1 MSNSYPASTVAST
14 LASALAASRM
24 LTLVDVLPRSAVTA
38 SVVEKTVADSSAY
51 VEEASREASY
61 ITVVSGSEILIYRG
75 LLTIST
81 LRIHIARTKKAIMP
95 NKILLI
101 VFFFMKSPD

>member
-24 LTLVDVLPRSAVTA
+24 LTLVDVLPRSAVTV
-38 SVVEKTVADSSAY
+38 SVVEETVADSSTS
-51 VEEASREASY
+51 VVDASRAASS

-75 LLTIST
+75 LLTISA
-81 LRIHIARTKKAIMP
+81 LRMHIARTKKAITP
-95 NKILLI
+95 SKILLI
-101 VFFFMKSPD
+101 VFFLMKSPD